1 MKIINENNTIEIT
14 NYLVSYSY
22 VYIYGAGN
30 EAKRILEK
38 LKNIQIEVTAM
49 VVSDKSSNPDFFMD
63 IPVLLIDDIPVKK
76 ENVFILGVSELYSKE
91 IEEKLVSLKHNN
103 VLKLTFKTE
112 VWKLNRL
119 LPKLEITAK
128 IGCKIQC
135 KYCPQNVLYRSY
147 FEGNPY
153 RCKEMSMDD
162 YRKCLGHIPKETV
175 ITFAGFVEPFL
186 HPYGVEMI
194 KYAYEEGHPV
204 ELYTTFVGLTKSQF
218 DMIKHI
224 PFREVVLHTPD
235 KKQYATIPI
244 TEEYSKILD
253 EALDLKK
260 ANGNPFV
267 DSANCQSEPSEEF
280 LKIARGRIG
289 VESALIDRAGTLGD
303 NDLKHSNYKYG
314 SIVCNRSCKQNHWVL
329 LPDGTVTLCCMDF
342 GLKHQ
347 LGNLIDSEY
356 HEIINGD
363 AYRTLRLQMSN
374 PFKGVDILCRKCTSS
389 REI

>member
-1 MKIINENNTIEIT
+1 MKIISENNTVEIT
-14 NYLVSYSY
+14 NFLISYSY

-38 LKNIQIEVTAM
+38 LKNIQIKVTAV
-49 VVSDKSSNPDFFMD
+49 VVSDKSANPEFFMD
-63 IPVLLIDDIPVKK
+63 IPVLLIDDIPVIN

-91 IEEKLVSLKHNN
+91 IERKLVSLKHNN
-103 VLKLTFKTE
+103 VLKLTSETE

-135 KYCPQNVLYRSY
+135 KYCPQNVLYSSY

-162 YRKCLGHIPKETV
+162 YKKCLCHMPKETV

-204 ELYTTFVGLTKSQF
+204 ELYTTFVGLTKNQF

-235 KKQYATIPI
+235 KKQYATIPV

-260 ANGNPFV
+260 ANGNPFI

-280 LKIARGRIG
+280 LRIARGRIG

-314 SIVCNRSCKQNHWVL
+314 SLVCNRSCKQNHWVL
-329 LPDGTVTLCCMDF
+329 LPDGTVVLCCMDF

-347 LGNLIDSEY
+347 LGNLIDSDY
-356 HEIINGD
+356 QEIINGN